1 MPHSGYPWAF
11 LFSLSMKTQSTI
23 ASFLG
28 GVLSTIVGIL
38 SVGVFIGGAVWVARK
53 VAGPAKY
60 VVVDQSAK

>member
-1 MPHSGYPWAF
+1 
-11 LFSLSMKTQSTI
+11 MKTQSTI

-60 VVVDQSAK
+60 VVVDQSPK